1 MGDAPDR
8 ASPRYVVEADGTPS
22 PPPARTRGV
31 PPPGYCGLR
40 LSLRRL
46 PLSANVRSRCTGR
59 TRIRSCRVCS
69 EGKSRLIFFRLI
81 RLFRRVPRDPPGG
94 GDCVGVGPR
103 QRTPRHR
110 RPCCFCRQHSRFSKQ
125 RSRPILSR
133 PYHRVFAP
141 EWSLSRCPGT
151 YPRFSPSLKVA
162 RTRTKR
168 KKALTP
174 RTTSP
179 PVFRPWPRSPFW
191 PCRWSVASPAPGLS
205 PRNPCGP

>member
-1 MGDAPDR
+1 MGTVPSPTRAASVRSKDPAGTPAVAFISEYVGGVSGERLRTPVIFSLLFMGVLSCSMLMRSRNSGGGRWPVGRDAAPMGDAPDR

-59 TRIRSCRVCS
+59 TRIRSCRGCS

-81 RLFRRVPRDPPGG
+81 RLFRRVPHDPPGG

-110 RPCCFCRQHSRFSKQ
+110 RPCCFCRQHSRFS
-125 RSRPILSR
+125 
-133 PYHRVFAP
+133 
-141 EWSLSRCPGT
+141 
-151 YPRFSPSLKVA
+151 
-162 RTRTKR
+162 
-168 KKALTP
+168 
-174 RTTSP
+174 
-179 PVFRPWPRSPFW
+179 
-191 PCRWSVASPAPGLS
+191 
-205 PRNPCGP
+205 